1 MVGLRIG
8 FRPKEIGRMTLTLFN
23 RYYDSY
29 KQLFDFEML
38 CYKTGTTY
46 QKAYE
51 KAHESEKWF

>member
-1 MVGLRIG
+1 MG
-8 FRPKEIGRMTLTLFN
+8 FRPKEIGRMTMTLFN

-38 CYKTGTTY
+38 CQKTGTTY
-46 QKAYE
+46 KKAYE